1 MHNKP
6 STLSVLASAVFLLCA
21 HREASA
27 MLKDA
32 SINHDTGQAKR
43 NFERMIHSDHAPAI
57 DWKSMV
63 SGAGKATQ

>member
-6 STLSVLASAVFLLCA
+6 SKLAVLASAVFLLCA
-21 HREASA
+21 HREAAA

-32 SINHDTGQAKR
+32 SIDHDMGQAKR
-43 NFERMIHSDHAPAI
+43 NFERMLHSDHASAI

-63 SGAGKATQ
+63 SGAGKTSK